1 MLDSSACK
9 RFTAALDNVLDNQED
24 TDLAAAGERC
34 ELARAGGR
42 CFILRCKLHICFFP
56 HSLRTQA
63 DDDDIPEE
71 LLLGKQQLSELASD
85 SAKVKAMGIFKTVK

>member
-34 ELARAGGR
+34 ALARAGRR
-42 CFILRCKLHICFFP
+42 CFILRCKLHTP
-56 HSLRTQA
+56 RPLSLFVQR
-63 DDDDIPEE
+63 
-71 LLLGKQQLSELASD
+71 KQTTTTFLRSSSSES
-85 SAKVKAMGIFKTVK
+85 SS